1 MTTLPHLAA
10 TLQTV
15 FTTTADTAARESGF
29 IKRVRAF
36 TGAQFLQTLV
46 GTFLTTPAPTTE
58 AFVDTAASL
67 GVTITP
73 QGFAARFT
81 ATAVTYL
88 EQILCAA
95 LQQVITANP
104 RTTPLLAR
112 FSAVYLQD
120 STVIRLPDALATVWA
135 GCGGNRD
142 HLCAAVKGLVRL
154 ELRGGQL
161 TGPLLL
167 DGRAADRSACLLPR
181 PPDRSLS
188 IADLGF
194 WSLADFAHAAADQRW
209 WLSRVPPNLQVFDAA
224 DQRWSLADL
233 LATQTDDACD
243 LAVHV
248 GVQQRVRAR
257 LLAQR
262 VPAAVAERR
271 RRRLRATAKRKG
283 RTVSTTQLVLAGWT
297 ILVTNV
303 PAEVLSLDEAIAL
316 YRIRWQIELLFKL
329 WKSEGHLDETRAE
342 RPARVQC
349 EVYAKLLALICAHW
363 LMLVSCWSERSSSP
377 TRLMRTIRTHGQL
390 LVEAL
395 GGSVGD
401 IERVLDDLVQR
412 LRATRPMTRRKTHP
426 NAFDALVHVTDT
438 P

>member
-243 LAVHV
+243 LVVHV

-426 NAFDALVHVTDT
+426 NAFDALVHVIDT

>member
-1 MTTLPHLAA
+1 M
-10 TLQTV
+10 

-243 LAVHV
+243 LVVHV

>member
-243 LAVHV
+243 LVVHV

>member
-181 PPDRSLS
+181 PP
-188 IADLGF
+188 
-194 WSLADFAHAAADQRW
+194 
-209 WLSRVPPNLQVFDAA
+209 P
-224 DQRWSLADL
+224 
-233 LATQTDDACD
+233 
-243 LAVHV
+243 AV
-248 GVQQRVRAR
+248 
-257 LLAQR
+257 L
-262 VPAAVAERR
+262 P
-271 RRRLRATAKRKG
+271 
-283 RTVSTTQLVLAGWT
+283 
-297 ILVTNV
+297 
-303 PAEVLSLDEAIAL
+303 
-316 YRIRWQIELLFKL
+316 
-329 WKSEGHLDETRAE
+329 
-342 RPARVQC
+342 
-349 EVYAKLLALICAHW
+349 
-363 LMLVSCWSERSSSP
+363 
-377 TRLMRTIRTHGQL
+377 
-390 LVEAL
+390 
-395 GGSVGD
+395 
-401 IERVLDDLVQR
+401 
-412 LRATRPMTRRKTHP
+412 
-426 NAFDALVHVTDT
+426 
-438 P
+438 

>member
-95 LQQVITANP
+95 LQQVITAIP